1 MGLTK
6 RLSVI
11 LKTKA
16 SKVLDR
22 AEDPRETLD
31 YAYQKQLESLQQMRR
46 ATADMA
52 TARKRVELQATK
64 LQQNAEKLQA
74 QAQQALS
81 AGNESLAREALARR
95 AEIGTQLEQ
104 LKAQYDQLTTDQDKL
119 VSAQRRV
126 EGKVETFRMQKEMVK
141 ANYSAAQAQAQIGE
155 AVSGI
160 SEEMGDVGSAMQRA
174 KDRTEDMQARSGALD
189 ELLASGVLDDA
200 TGASDPIQAQL
211 DRLSQTSGVDAELE
225 RMKAQLG
232 GSVQG
237 QVTAGAPEIDARAPL
252 ASSSTPVQ
260 DAVEEPS
267 VAALARDP
275 FGRPLKNSGEDED
288 SQKAGAP

>member
-64 LQQNAEKLQA
+64 LQQNAEKLQS

-95 AEIGTQLEQ
+95 AEIGTQLDQ

-232 GSVQG
+232 GRVQG

-252 ASSSTPVQ
+252 ASSTPVQ

-275 FGRPLKNSGEDED
+275 FGRPLKNTDEDED
-288 SQKAGAP
+288 SQKGGAP